1 MSILDWNKSLEIGH
15 TTIDEQHKGL
25 VKLLNDLH
33 SAMSLGVSSADY
45 TPIRMRLYEYTVFH
59 FSEEEAL
66 MGRTGYKLRAEHER
80 EHFEF
85 VEKLNELAQKASA
98 RNEDIGTEI
107 FNWLADWLLRH
118 ISQTDRKLVECL
130 KQERHDGATYL

>member
-15 TTIDEQHKGL
+15 KTIDEQHKGL

-33 SAMSLGVSSADY
+33 SAMSLGVSCADY

-66 MGRTGYKLRAEHER
+66 MGRVGYKLRAEHER

-85 VEKLNELAQKASA
+85 VEKLSELAHKASA
-98 RNEDIGTEI
+98 RNGDIGTEM

-130 KQERHDGATYL
+130 KKEYQDDATYL

>member
-15 TTIDEQHKGL
+15 KTIDEQHKGL

-33 SAMSLGVSSADY
+33 SAMSLGVACADY
-45 TPIRMRLYEYTVFH
+45 TPIRMRLYEYSVLH

-80 EHFEF
+80 EHQEF
-85 VEKLNELAQKASA
+85 MGKLEVLAQKASS
-98 RNEDIGTEI
+98 RNEDIGTEM
-107 FNWLADWLLRH
+107 FTWLADWLLRH

-130 KQERHDGATYL
+130 NSDAKMV